1 MSTEDL
7 CCPMC
12 AAELTIEQLFAHAE
26 TRQAFARLAALS
38 LPLGGRVLAYVGLFA
53 PTKNRMS
60 LARKVKVIEQ
70 LLPDLARGV
79 IERKGR
85 EWQVSADHW
94 CDAIEQMLAARDA
107 GKIAL
112 PLTGHGYLYEIL
124 CSLADKAEAKAERE
138 VERLRKT
145 QSGAHTHIGTA
156 TQYATTAPP
165 PPPAPAPA
173 PAAADPAHAG
183 RARELLAKLRRKPG
197 ESIDPEEVSP

>member
-53 PTKNRMS
+53 PTKNRMT
-60 LARKVKVIEQ
+60 LARKVKVMEQ

-85 EWQVSADHW
+85 EWCVTADDW
-94 CDAIEQMLAARDA
+94 GLAIDQMLAARDA

-124 CSLADKAEAKAERE
+124 CGLADKAEARAERE
-138 VERLRKT
+138 LERQRKA
-145 QSGAHTHIGTA
+145 QSAAPTHVSTPI
-156 TQYATTAPP
+156 QDVTTSPP
-165 PPPAPAPA
+165 SPAPVM
-173 PAAADPAHAG
+173 ADPAHAQ
-183 RARELLAKLRRKPG
+183 RARALLATLRRKPD
-197 ESIDPEEVSP
+197 SPNDQEEVSS